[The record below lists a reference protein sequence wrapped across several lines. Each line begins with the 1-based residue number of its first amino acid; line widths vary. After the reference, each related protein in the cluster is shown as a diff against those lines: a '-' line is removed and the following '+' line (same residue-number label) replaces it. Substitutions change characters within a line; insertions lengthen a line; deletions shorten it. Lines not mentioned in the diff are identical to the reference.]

1 MIFDSLIAITVKSSQ
16 ILLDWME
23 KDKFYPSPIF
33 FEPQR
38 LYISSDALLVSP
50 LGPPKPQPL
59 ARTCRGGAG
68 SPARLRFVVPQ
79 EQQPAPPEPQLAS
92 ETLRC
97 RSRRLPR
104 MGLARSC
111 SPWIRLATGAIAA
124 FRRRSCNARL
134 ACAASLRCSRSPST
148 TPIASWTCG
157 QRLAFL
163 KAQIGWLARW
173 NRCFSLQFCKCTT
186 AQFRCKKFL

>member
-1 MIFDSLIAITVKSSQ
+1 MDFLNYHQFMIFDSLIAITVKSSQ

-97 RSRRLPR
+97 RSRRLPPH
-104 MGLARSC
+104 GPCSKLLALDSSCYRSH
-111 SPWIRLATGAIAA
+111 SSFPPPELQ
-124 FRRRSCNARL
+124 
-134 ACAASLRCSRSPST
+134 RSPRMR
-148 TPIASWTCG
+148 
-157 QRLAFL
+157 RLT
-163 KAQIGWLARW
+163 QMQSLA
-173 NRCFSLQFCKCTT
+173 
-186 AQFRCKKFL
+186 